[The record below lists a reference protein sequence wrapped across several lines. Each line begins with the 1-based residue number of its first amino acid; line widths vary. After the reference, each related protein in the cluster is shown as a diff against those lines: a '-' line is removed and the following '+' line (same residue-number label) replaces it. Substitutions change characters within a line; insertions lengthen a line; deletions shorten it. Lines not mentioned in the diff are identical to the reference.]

1 MPPVIFRRD
10 AGNDGEFVLFP
21 TLRIVVCSYQIGPTT
36 IATDPS
42 RCQEVGLSLSLS
54 LSRARARVYLSQKS
68 WTMPLA
74 EKGL

>member
-21 TLRIVVCSYQIGPTT
+21 TLCIVVCSYQIGPTT

-42 RCQEVGLSLSLS
+42 RCQEVAC
-54 LSRARARVYLSQKS
+54 LSRARYLSQKS

-74 EKGL
+74 ERDYERRLNS